1 MKRNYFVFAITLLG
15 MYHTTCGQEVHTIF
29 NLKNQM
35 VTYDTLT
42 TERANAQGLTLKL
55 QQACD
60 SLGLDIDSKAFMV
73 AFAQIRTKN
82 FTASCCKYNNIF
94 KVTKAIQYDV
104 SKISPPITFK
114 NPQNIPN
121 IGWSF
126 SSIYDAVYNICTIA
140 MFNLQKNTTAKPLS
154 HKLQITTQDIMNA
167 LVQATQN
174 SLTEQEVKE
183 IKEIY
188 PIIFEM
194 YKIMD
199 DPNKLKS
206 LLNL

>member
-1 MKRNYFVFAITLLG
+1 
-15 MYHTTCGQEVHTIF
+15 
-29 NLKNQM
+29 
-35 VTYDTLT
+35 
-42 TERANAQGLTLKL
+42 
-55 QQACD
+55 
-60 SLGLDIDSKAFMV
+60 
-73 AFAQIRTKN
+73 
-82 FTASCCKYNNIF
+82 
-94 KVTKAIQYDV
+94 
-104 SKISPPITFK
+104 
-114 NPQNIPN
+114 
-121 IGWSF
+121 
-126 SSIYDAVYNICTIA
+126 
-140 MFNLQKNTTAKPLS
+140 
-154 HKLQITTQDIMNA
+154 MNA

>member
-1 MKRNYFVFAITLLG
+1 MHNG
-15 MYHTTCGQEVHTIF
+15 
-29 NLKNQM
+29 
-35 VTYDTLT
+35 
-42 TERANAQGLTLKL
+42 
-55 QQACD
+55 
-60 SLGLDIDSKAFMV
+60 
-73 AFAQIRTKN
+73 
-82 FTASCCKYNNIF
+82 
-94 KVTKAIQYDV
+94 
-104 SKISPPITFK
+104 
-114 NPQNIPN
+114 N

-154 HKLQITTQDIMNA
+154 HELQITTQDIMNA

-174 SLTEQEVKE
+174 SLTEREVKE

-199 DPNKLKS
+199 DSNKLKS

>member
-1 MKRNYFVFAITLLG
+1 
-15 MYHTTCGQEVHTIF
+15 
-29 NLKNQM
+29 
-35 VTYDTLT
+35 
-42 TERANAQGLTLKL
+42 
-55 QQACD
+55 
-60 SLGLDIDSKAFMV
+60 
-73 AFAQIRTKN
+73 
-82 FTASCCKYNNIF
+82 
-94 KVTKAIQYDV
+94 
-104 SKISPPITFK
+104 
-114 NPQNIPN
+114 
-121 IGWSF
+121 
-126 SSIYDAVYNICTIA
+126 

>member
-1 MKRNYFVFAITLLG
+1 MINKLFIRFLFLLPVVFS
-15 MYHTTCGQEVHTIF
+15 
-29 NLKNQM
+29 
-35 VTYDTLT
+35 
-42 TERANAQGLTLKL
+42 TLKL

-154 HKLQITTQDIMNA
+154 HELQITTQDIMNA

-199 DPNKLKS
+199 DSNKLKS

>member
-1 MKRNYFVFAITLLG
+1 
-15 MYHTTCGQEVHTIF
+15 
-29 NLKNQM
+29 
-35 VTYDTLT
+35 
-42 TERANAQGLTLKL
+42 
-55 QQACD
+55 
-60 SLGLDIDSKAFMV
+60 
-73 AFAQIRTKN
+73 
-82 FTASCCKYNNIF
+82 
-94 KVTKAIQYDV
+94 
-104 SKISPPITFK
+104 
-114 NPQNIPN
+114 
-121 IGWSF
+121 
-126 SSIYDAVYNICTIA
+126 

-154 HKLQITTQDIMNA
+154 HELQITTQDIMNA

-199 DPNKLKS
+199 DSNKLKS